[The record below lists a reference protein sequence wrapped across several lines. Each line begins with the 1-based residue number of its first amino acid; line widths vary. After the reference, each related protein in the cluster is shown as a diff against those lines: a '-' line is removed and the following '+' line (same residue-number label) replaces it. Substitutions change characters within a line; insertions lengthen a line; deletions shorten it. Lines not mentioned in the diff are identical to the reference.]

1 MHSVNLDSKV
11 GAVGFMPILFSRL
24 FPYRLMKVN
33 EDTGEPIR
41 DPKTG
46 WVITCEAGEAGELIG
61 KIDSKNPMR
70 NFDG

>member
-1 MHSVNLDSKV
+1 
-11 GAVGFMPILFSRL
+11 MPLVFGQL
-24 FPYRLMKVN
+24 LPYRLIKVT

-46 WVITCEAGEAGELIG
+46 WVLTCDAGQAGELIG
-61 KIDSKNPMR
+61 KIDTRNPIR